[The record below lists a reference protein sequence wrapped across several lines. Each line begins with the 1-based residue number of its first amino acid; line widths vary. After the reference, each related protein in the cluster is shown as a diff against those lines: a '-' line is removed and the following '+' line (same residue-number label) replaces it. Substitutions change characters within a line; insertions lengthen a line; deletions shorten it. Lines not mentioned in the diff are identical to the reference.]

1 MLVASKHLFDIARN
15 SQRLCV
21 QQVVKLST
29 DTESEEDESN
39 YTGGPF
45 NTAAT
50 EEEALELLRNALAK

>member
-15 SQRLCV
+15 SERLCV
-21 QQVVKLST
+21 QQVVKVST
-29 DTESEEDESN
+29 DAESDENN
-39 YTGGPF
+39 YTSGPF